1 MRKEKSDAIKHYV
14 AWQKTFRK
22 ADADNELRMIEEKK
36 RIAELKRKK
45 AEKKDAKTDKTTEN

>member
-1 MRKEKSDAIKHYV
+1 MRKENIDAIKQYV
-14 AWQKTFRK
+14 AWQKAVRK

-45 AEKKDAKTDKTTEN
+45 AEEKDAKTDKTTEN